1 VKTKPKG
8 IAALPCAGKPIEGEI
23 VNPTCQQKVLL
34 GKQSRDLRQRAKSAP
49 SDKPSAQYHSRLHC
63 CQQEG
68 YDQGRQSLCPT
79 PT

>member
-49 SDKPSAQYHSRLHC
+49 LGQALRAV
-63 CQQEG
+63 
-68 YDQGRQSLCPT
+68 
-79 PT
+79 